1 MKSSNIN
8 LIKQYIYEKAPFQ
21 KKKLELFFESR
32 DSSFSDEFELFLAEY
47 IEYLN
52 KNNMTIEYGI
62 DAYLKMV
69 NDMFKSQVKFMRTG
83 KYPISKASD
92 AIDNV
97 YNDKQEMLSY
107 MIGLALSQYLWST
120 HYEMFNH
127 LKDELNKN
135 KASIKNYLEIGPG
148 HGLFLKSAIDILNK
162 DTNMTAVDISPISLE
177 VSKSIIEYFYR
188 NKNIEFINEDMLKL
202 DLDSNCDFIVM
213 GEVIEHVETPELL
226 LKKISKLLSASGKA
240 FLSTCVNCPA
250 IDHIYHFHTVD
261 EIRNMFKDCGLKIVS
276 EKVLPVE
283 DLPMCEIE
291 NKKITINYSAIVQ
304 RALNDKI

>member
-1 MKSSNIN
+1 MHKNIN
-8 LIKQYIYEKAPFQ
+8 YLKTKIYEKSPFQ
-21 KKKLELFFESR
+21 KKKLEAFFGTKNKIFL
-32 DSSFSDEFELFLAEY
+32 DDFELFLTEY
-47 IEYLN
+47 IEYLEQ
-52 KNNMTIEYGI
+52 NNMSIEYGI

-69 NDMFKSQVKFMRTG
+69 QDMFKSQVKFMRTG
-83 KYPISKASD
+83 EYPVSKTSD
-92 AIDNV
+92 AIEHV
-97 YNDKQEMLSY
+97 YNDEQEMLSY

-127 LKDELNKN
+127 LKEELKKN
-135 KASIKNYLEIGPG
+135 ANDIKNYLEIGPG
-148 HGLFLKSAIDILNK
+148 HGLFLKNAIDILNK
-162 DTNMTAVDISPISLE
+162 DTKMTAIDISPVSLE
-177 VSKSIIEYFYR
+177 VSKSIIQYFYP

-226 LKKISKLLSASGKA
+226 LKKISKLLSENGKA

-250 IDHIYHFHTVD
+250 IDHIYHFHTVE
-261 EIRNMFKDCGLKIVS
+261 EIREMFEKCGLEIIS

-291 NKKITINYSAIVQ
+291 HKKITINYSAIVR
-304 RALNDKI
+304 RA

>member
-1 MKSSNIN
+1 MKYKNIQYIKNKIFEKSS
-8 LIKQYIYEKAPFQ
+8 FQ
-21 KKKLELFFESR
+21 QKKLEDFFSKQ
-32 DSSFSDEFELFLAEY
+32 DEKFNQDFELFLEEY

-52 KNNMTIEYGI
+52 KNDMTIDYGI

-69 NDMFKSQVKFMRTG
+69 NDMFKSQIKFMRNG
-83 KYPISKASD
+83 KYPVSKTSD

-127 LKDELNKN
+127 LKEELKN
-135 KASIKNYLEIGPG
+135 NVKDIKNYLEIGPG
-148 HGLFLKSAIDILNK
+148 HGLFLKNAIDILDK
-162 DTNMTAVDISPISLE
+162 ETNMTAIDISPISLD
-177 VSKSIIEYFYR
+177 VSKSIIEYFYPT
-188 NKNIEFINEDMLKL
+188 KKIEFINEDMLNL

-226 LKKISKLLSASGKA
+226 LKKISKLLSQNGKA

-250 IDHIYHFHTVD
+250 IDHVYHFHTVE
-261 EIRNMFKDCGLKIVS
+261 EIREMFEKCGLEIIS

-291 NKKITINYSAIVQ
+291 HKKITINYSAIVK
-304 RALNDKI
+304 RA